1 MHGDGLGSPAPC
13 EAAWEVSM
21 SDPVKILRREHLVE
35 ITLDRPKANAFDPPT
50 SRRLGEAFATFRD
63 DPTLR
68 VAIVTGGEGRFF
80 SAGWDLKAASE
91 DEDHGVGGFA
101 GLTEMFNLTKPV
113 IAAVNGIAFGG
124 GFELALACDM
134 IVAAEEAEF
143 AFPEVNIGIVPDSG
157 GILRAPKRL
166 PRAIAAELI
175 MTGRRM
181 SAAEAHR
188 YGLVNR
194 LVPKPRLMEEARAL
208 ASQVAGA
215 APLAI
220 MAAKAA
226 MQATEALTVEEG
238 YRKLRARTVP
248 EYDRMKDSEDA
259 WEGPRAF
266 AEKRPP
272 VWKGR

>member
-1 MHGDGLGSPAPC
+1 
-13 EAAWEVSM
+13 M
-21 SDPVKILRREHLVE
+21 SDPVKLVRREHVIE

-50 SRRLGEAFATFRD
+50 SRKLGEAFAEFRD
-63 DPTLR
+63 DPKLW

-101 GLTEMFNLTKPV
+101 GVTEMFNLKKPV

-143 AFPEVNIGIVPDSG
+143 AFPEVNIGIIPDAG
-157 GILRAPKRL
+157 GVLRAPKRL
-166 PRAIAAELI
+166 PRAIANELI

-181 SAAEAHR
+181 SAAEAER
-188 YGLVNR
+188 RGLVNR
-194 LVPKPRLMEEARAL
+194 VVPKARLMDEARAL
-208 ASQVAGA
+208 AAEVVKA

-238 YRKLRARTVP
+238 YRKLRSHTVP

-266 AEKRPP
+266 AEKRAP

>member
-1 MHGDGLGSPAPC
+1 
-13 EAAWEVSM
+13 
-21 SDPVKILRREHLVE
+21 
-35 ITLDRPKANAFDPPT
+35 
-50 SRRLGEAFATFRD
+50 
-63 DPTLR
+63 
-68 VAIVTGGEGRFF
+68 
-80 SAGWDLKAASE
+80 
-91 DEDHGVGGFA
+91 
-101 GLTEMFNLTKPV
+101 
-113 IAAVNGIAFGG
+113 
-124 GFELALACDM
+124 
-134 IVAAEEAEF
+134 
-143 AFPEVNIGIVPDSG
+143 
-157 GILRAPKRL
+157 
-166 PRAIAAELI
+166 

-194 LVPKPRLMEEARAL
+194 VVPKPRLMEEARAL
-208 ASQVAGA
+208 AAQVAGA

-266 AEKRPP
+266 AEKAAAGLEGTLSRSEGDEMAKRKAKAVAIKARRICRRSIARSSRRGPSAP
-272 VWKGR
+272 GRK